1 MKSGSATLDTAP
13 VLGGVHAATAVK
25 KIKKKTTFGD
35 CVVFELPPYTIEER
49 ALDATQRARLAASK
63 AECAALGGR
72 HAAVASAYAECGEVN
87 RITGVEHPKVPAVD
101 LAPAVHSHVHVHGSR
116 SDLYLPVFL
125 GRGGTYD
132 YDSDSSED
140 SVLSDLE

>member
-1 MKSGSATLDTAP
+1 VLSMRGTSKTIGVLAT
-13 VLGGVHAATAVK
+13 TAVKK

-35 CVVFELPPYTIEER
+35 CVIFELPPYTIEER

-63 AECAALGGR
+63 KECAALGGR
-72 HAAVASAYAECGEVN
+72 DAAVASAYAECGEVN
-87 RITGVEHPKVPAVD
+87 CVTGVEHPDVPAVG
-101 LAPAVHSHVHVHGSR
+101 LAPAMHSHVHVHGSR